1 MFTGL
6 THYKQKS
13 RIIGSQSRLRV
24 SKPHNNALHAFCSIE
39 TIELPLRSSH
49 KKSVFEPRPAPS
61 RKHYGK
67 AFIMRK
73 PCSCFSFFLPGIKF
87 HTTIEMLYYFKE
99 LFIMNNFIFLGP
111 PGAGK
116 GSLAVKVAA
125 DYKIPHISTGDI
137 FRANIK
143 AQTPLGVKVKAII
156 DSGSLV
162 SDELTFELV
171 KDRLAQD
178 DCKNGYIL
186 DGFPRTIPQ
195 AEMLEGLVSDVKVV
209 NFEIKDEI
217 VIKRLS
223 TRRVCK
229 ACGANYNVLTL
240 KPKVEGIC
248 DKCGGELY
256 QRDDDKQ
263 ESILHRMD
271 VYREQTE
278 PLINFYKEKGKITDL
293 DASIETDILLGK
305 FKEIFK

>member
-1 MFTGL
+1 
-6 THYKQKS
+6 
-13 RIIGSQSRLRV
+13 
-24 SKPHNNALHAFCSIE
+24 
-39 TIELPLRSSH
+39 
-49 KKSVFEPRPAPS
+49 
-61 RKHYGK
+61 
-67 AFIMRK
+67 
-73 PCSCFSFFLPGIKF
+73 
-87 HTTIEMLYYFKE
+87 
-99 LFIMNNFIFLGP
+99 MNNFVFLGP

-137 FRANIK
+137 FRDNIK
-143 AQTPLGVKVKAII
+143 RQTPLGVKVKAII

-162 SDELTFELV
+162 SDDLTFELV

-195 AEMLEGLVSDVKVV
+195 AEMLDGLVSDIKCV
-209 NFEIKDEI
+209 NFEIADEI

-229 ACGANYNVLTL
+229 GCGANYNVLTL
-240 KPKVEGIC
+240 PPKVEGVC
-248 DKCGGELY
+248 DKCGAELY

-278 PLINFYKEKGKITDL
+278 PLISYYTNKGKVTNIDS
-293 DASIETDILLGK
+293 SIETDILLGD
-305 FKEIFK
+305 FKKIFPM

>member
-1 MFTGL
+1 
-6 THYKQKS
+6 
-13 RIIGSQSRLRV
+13 
-24 SKPHNNALHAFCSIE
+24 
-39 TIELPLRSSH
+39 
-49 KKSVFEPRPAPS
+49 
-61 RKHYGK
+61 
-67 AFIMRK
+67 
-73 PCSCFSFFLPGIKF
+73 
-87 HTTIEMLYYFKE
+87 
-99 LFIMNNFIFLGP
+99 MNNFIFLGP

-116 GSLAVKVAA
+116 GSLAVKVAE

-217 VIKRLS
+217 VIRRLS

-229 ACGANYNVLTL
+229 ACGANFNVLTL
-240 KPKVEGIC
+240 PPKVEGIC

-278 PLINFYKEKGKITDL
+278 PLINFYKNKGKITDL
-293 DASIETDILLGK
+293 DASIETDVLLGK

>member
-1 MFTGL
+1 
-6 THYKQKS
+6 
-13 RIIGSQSRLRV
+13 
-24 SKPHNNALHAFCSIE
+24 
-39 TIELPLRSSH
+39 
-49 KKSVFEPRPAPS
+49 
-61 RKHYGK
+61 
-67 AFIMRK
+67 
-73 PCSCFSFFLPGIKF
+73 
-87 HTTIEMLYYFKE
+87 
-99 LFIMNNFIFLGP
+99 MNNFVFLGP

-125 DYKIPHISTGDI
+125 DYQIPHISTGDI

-143 AQTPLGVKVKAII
+143 AQTPLGVKVKEII

-195 AEMLEGLVSDVKVV
+195 AQMLDSLVSDLKVV
-209 NFEIKDEI
+209 NFVIKDEI
-217 VIKRLS
+217 VIDRLS

-229 ACGANYNVLTL
+229 ACGANFNIKTL
-240 KPKVEGIC
+240 PPKVEGIC

-263 ESILHRMD
+263 DSILHRMD

-278 PLINFYKEKGKITDL
+278 PLINYYKGKGKITDL
-293 DASIETDILLGK
+293 DAAIETDILLGE
-305 FKEIFK
+305 FKKIF

>member
-1 MFTGL
+1 
-6 THYKQKS
+6 
-13 RIIGSQSRLRV
+13 
-24 SKPHNNALHAFCSIE
+24 
-39 TIELPLRSSH
+39 
-49 KKSVFEPRPAPS
+49 
-61 RKHYGK
+61 
-67 AFIMRK
+67 
-73 PCSCFSFFLPGIKF
+73 
-87 HTTIEMLYYFKE
+87 
-99 LFIMNNFIFLGP
+99 MNNFVFLGP

-116 GSLAVKVAA
+116 GSLAVKVAE

-195 AEMLEGLVSDVKVV
+195 AEMLDGLVADLKVV
-209 NFEIKDEI
+209 NFQISDDI
-217 VIKRLS
+217 VIGRRS

-229 ACGANYNVLTL
+229 ACGANYNIKTL
-240 KPKVEGIC
+240 PPKVEGIC

-278 PLINFYKEKGKITDL
+278 PLINYYKNKGKITDL
-293 DASIETDILLGK
+293 DASIETDILLGE
-305 FKEIFK
+305 FKKIF

>member
-1 MFTGL
+1 
-6 THYKQKS
+6 
-13 RIIGSQSRLRV
+13 
-24 SKPHNNALHAFCSIE
+24 
-39 TIELPLRSSH
+39 
-49 KKSVFEPRPAPS
+49 
-61 RKHYGK
+61 
-67 AFIMRK
+67 
-73 PCSCFSFFLPGIKF
+73 
-87 HTTIEMLYYFKE
+87 
-99 LFIMNNFIFLGP
+99 MNNFIFLGP

-116 GSLAVKVAA
+116 GSLAVKVAE

-209 NFEIKDEI
+209 NFEIQDEI
-217 VIKRLS
+217 VIRRLS

-229 ACGANYNVLTL
+229 ACGANFNVLTL
-240 KPKVEGIC
+240 PPKVEGVC

-263 ESILHRMD
+263 ESIMHRISIST
-271 VYREQTE
+271 RT
-278 PLINFYKEKGKITDL
+278 KEKSLTWMH
-293 DASIETDILLGK
+293 LLK
-305 FKEIFK
+305 QMYFLVSLKNCLSN

>member
-1 MFTGL
+1 M
-6 THYKQKS
+6 
-13 RIIGSQSRLRV
+13 
-24 SKPHNNALHAFCSIE
+24 
-39 TIELPLRSSH
+39 
-49 KKSVFEPRPAPS
+49 
-61 RKHYGK
+61 
-67 AFIMRK
+67 
-73 PCSCFSFFLPGIKF
+73 
-87 HTTIEMLYYFKE
+87 
-99 LFIMNNFIFLGP
+99 NFIFLGP

-116 GSLAVKVAA
+116 GSLAVKVAE

-156 DSGSLV
+156 DSGALV

-171 KDRLAQD
+171 KDRIAQD

-195 AEMLEGLVSDVKVV
+195 AEMLESLVSDIKVV
-209 NFEIKDEI
+209 NFEIQDEI
-217 VIKRLS
+217 VIRRLS
-223 TRRVCK
+223 TRRTCK
-229 ACGANYNVLTL
+229 ACGANFNVLTL
-240 KPKVEGIC
+240 PPKVEGVC
-248 DKCGGELY
+248 DKCNGELY

-263 ESILHRMD
+263 ESIMNRMD

-305 FKEIFK
+305 FKEIF

>member
-1 MFTGL
+1 
-6 THYKQKS
+6 
-13 RIIGSQSRLRV
+13 
-24 SKPHNNALHAFCSIE
+24 
-39 TIELPLRSSH
+39 
-49 KKSVFEPRPAPS
+49 
-61 RKHYGK
+61 
-67 AFIMRK
+67 
-73 PCSCFSFFLPGIKF
+73 
-87 HTTIEMLYYFKE
+87 
-99 LFIMNNFIFLGP
+99 MNNFVFLGP

-195 AEMLEGLVSDVKVV
+195 AEMLDGLVDDIKCV
-209 NFEIKDEI
+209 NFEIADEI

-229 ACGANYNVLTL
+229 GCGANYNVLTL
-240 KPKVEGIC
+240 PPKVEGVC
-248 DKCGGELY
+248 DKCGAELY

-278 PLINFYKEKGKITDL
+278 PLISYYTNKGKVTNVDS
-293 DASIETDILLGK
+293 SIETDILLDDFKKK
-305 FKEIFK
+305 FPM

>member
-1 MFTGL
+1 
-6 THYKQKS
+6 
-13 RIIGSQSRLRV
+13 
-24 SKPHNNALHAFCSIE
+24 
-39 TIELPLRSSH
+39 
-49 KKSVFEPRPAPS
+49 
-61 RKHYGK
+61 
-67 AFIMRK
+67 
-73 PCSCFSFFLPGIKF
+73 
-87 HTTIEMLYYFKE
+87 
-99 LFIMNNFIFLGP
+99 MNNFIFLGP

-116 GSLAVKVAA
+116 GSLAVKVAE

-195 AEMLEGLVSDVKVV
+195 AEMLEKLVSDVKVV
-209 NFEIKDEI
+209 NFEIQDEI
-217 VIKRLS
+217 VIRRLS

-229 ACGANYNVLTL
+229 ACGANFNVLTL
-240 KPKVEGIC
+240 PPKVEGVC

-278 PLINFYKEKGKITDL
+278 PLINFYKDKGKITNL
-293 DASIETDILLGK
+293 DASIETDVLLGE
-305 FKEIFK
+305 FKKIF

>member
-1 MFTGL
+1 
-6 THYKQKS
+6 
-13 RIIGSQSRLRV
+13 
-24 SKPHNNALHAFCSIE
+24 
-39 TIELPLRSSH
+39 
-49 KKSVFEPRPAPS
+49 
-61 RKHYGK
+61 
-67 AFIMRK
+67 
-73 PCSCFSFFLPGIKF
+73 
-87 HTTIEMLYYFKE
+87 
-99 LFIMNNFIFLGP
+99 MNNFIFLGP

-116 GSLAVKVAA
+116 GSLAVKVAEA
-125 DYKIPHISTGDI
+125 YKIPHISTGDI

-195 AEMLEGLVSDVKVV
+195 AEMLEGLVADVKVV
-209 NFEIKDEI
+209 NFEIADEI
-217 VIKRLS
+217 VIRRLS

-229 ACGANYNVLTL
+229 ACGANFNVLTL
-240 KPKVEGIC
+240 PPKVEGVC

-263 ESILHRMD
+263 ESIMHRMD

-278 PLINFYKEKGKITDL
+278 PLINFYKNKGKITDL
-293 DASIETDILLGK
+293 DASIETDVLLGK
-305 FKEIFK
+305 FEEIFKK

>member
-1 MFTGL
+1 
-6 THYKQKS
+6 
-13 RIIGSQSRLRV
+13 
-24 SKPHNNALHAFCSIE
+24 
-39 TIELPLRSSH
+39 
-49 KKSVFEPRPAPS
+49 
-61 RKHYGK
+61 
-67 AFIMRK
+67 
-73 PCSCFSFFLPGIKF
+73 
-87 HTTIEMLYYFKE
+87 
-99 LFIMNNFIFLGP
+99 MNNFVFLGP

-116 GSLAVKVAA
+116 GSLAVKVAE

-178 DCKNGYIL
+178 DCKNGYSL

-195 AEMLEGLVSDVKVV
+195 AEMLDGLVADLKVV
-209 NFEIKDEI
+209 NFNIADEI
-217 VIKRLS
+217 VIRRLS

-229 ACGANYNVLTL
+229 ACGANFNVLTL
-240 KPKVEGIC
+240 PPKVEGVC

-278 PLINFYKEKGKITDL
+278 PLINYYKNKGKITDL
-293 DASIETDILLGK
+293 DASIETDILLGE
-305 FKEIFK
+305 FKRLF

>member
-1 MFTGL
+1 
-6 THYKQKS
+6 
-13 RIIGSQSRLRV
+13 
-24 SKPHNNALHAFCSIE
+24 
-39 TIELPLRSSH
+39 
-49 KKSVFEPRPAPS
+49 
-61 RKHYGK
+61 
-67 AFIMRK
+67 
-73 PCSCFSFFLPGIKF
+73 
-87 HTTIEMLYYFKE
+87 
-99 LFIMNNFIFLGP
+99 MNNFVFLGP

-116 GSLAVKVAA
+116 GSLAVKVAE
-125 DYKIPHISTGDI
+125 DYKIPHISTGGL

-195 AEMLEGLVSDVKVV
+195 AEMLDGLVADLKVV
-209 NFEIKDEI
+209 NFQISDDI
-217 VIKRLS
+217 VIGRLS

-229 ACGANYNVLTL
+229 ACGANYNIKTL
-240 KPKVEGIC
+240 PPKVEGVC

-293 DASIETDILLGK
+293 DASIETDILLGE
-305 FKEIFK
+305 FKKIF

>member
-1 MFTGL
+1 
-6 THYKQKS
+6 
-13 RIIGSQSRLRV
+13 
-24 SKPHNNALHAFCSIE
+24 
-39 TIELPLRSSH
+39 
-49 KKSVFEPRPAPS
+49 
-61 RKHYGK
+61 
-67 AFIMRK
+67 
-73 PCSCFSFFLPGIKF
+73 
-87 HTTIEMLYYFKE
+87 
-99 LFIMNNFIFLGP
+99 MNNFIFLGP

-116 GSLAVKVAA
+116 GSLAVKVAE

-209 NFEIKDEI
+209 NFTIKDDI
-217 VIKRLS
+217 VIRRLS

-229 ACGANYNVLTL
+229 SCGANFNVLTL
-240 KPKVEGIC
+240 PPKVEGIC

-293 DASIETDILLGK
+293 DASIETAVLLGE
-305 FKEIFK
+305 FKKIFK

>member
-1 MFTGL
+1 
-6 THYKQKS
+6 
-13 RIIGSQSRLRV
+13 
-24 SKPHNNALHAFCSIE
+24 
-39 TIELPLRSSH
+39 
-49 KKSVFEPRPAPS
+49 
-61 RKHYGK
+61 
-67 AFIMRK
+67 
-73 PCSCFSFFLPGIKF
+73 
-87 HTTIEMLYYFKE
+87 
-99 LFIMNNFIFLGP
+99 MNNFIFLGP

-278 PLINFYKEKGKITDL
+278 PLINFYKEKDKITDL

>member
-1 MFTGL
+1 
-6 THYKQKS
+6 
-13 RIIGSQSRLRV
+13 
-24 SKPHNNALHAFCSIE
+24 
-39 TIELPLRSSH
+39 
-49 KKSVFEPRPAPS
+49 
-61 RKHYGK
+61 
-67 AFIMRK
+67 
-73 PCSCFSFFLPGIKF
+73 
-87 HTTIEMLYYFKE
+87 
-99 LFIMNNFIFLGP
+99 MNNFVFLGP

-116 GSLAVKVAA
+116 GSLAVKVAE

-195 AEMLEGLVSDVKVV
+195 AEMLDGLVADLKVV
-209 NFEIKDEI
+209 NFQISDDI
-217 VIKRLS
+217 VIGRLS

-229 ACGANYNVLTL
+229 ACGTNYNIKTL
-240 KPKVEGIC
+240 PPKVEGVC

-278 PLINFYKEKGKITDL
+278 PLINYYKNKGKITDL
-293 DASIETDILLGK
+293 DASIETDILLGE
-305 FKEIFK
+305 FKRLF

>member
-1 MFTGL
+1 
-6 THYKQKS
+6 
-13 RIIGSQSRLRV
+13 
-24 SKPHNNALHAFCSIE
+24 
-39 TIELPLRSSH
+39 
-49 KKSVFEPRPAPS
+49 
-61 RKHYGK
+61 
-67 AFIMRK
+67 
-73 PCSCFSFFLPGIKF
+73 
-87 HTTIEMLYYFKE
+87 
-99 LFIMNNFIFLGP
+99 MNNFIFLGP

-116 GSLAVKVAA
+116 GSLAVKVAE

-217 VIKRLS
+217 VIRRLS

-229 ACGANYNVLTL
+229 ACGANFNVLTL
-240 KPKVEGIC
+240 PPKVEGVC

-263 ESILHRMD
+263 ESIMHRMD

-278 PLINFYKEKGKITDL
+278 PLINFYKNKGKITDL
-293 DASIETDILLGK
+293 DASIETDVLLGE
-305 FKEIFK
+305 FKKIFK

>member
-1 MFTGL
+1 
-6 THYKQKS
+6 
-13 RIIGSQSRLRV
+13 
-24 SKPHNNALHAFCSIE
+24 
-39 TIELPLRSSH
+39 
-49 KKSVFEPRPAPS
+49 
-61 RKHYGK
+61 
-67 AFIMRK
+67 
-73 PCSCFSFFLPGIKF
+73 
-87 HTTIEMLYYFKE
+87 
-99 LFIMNNFIFLGP
+99 MNNFIFLGP

-116 GSLAVKVAA
+116 GSLAVKVAE

-195 AEMLEGLVSDVKVV
+195 AEMLEKLVSDVKVV

-217 VIKRLS
+217 VIRRLS

-229 ACGANYNVLTL
+229 ACGANFNVLTL
-240 KPKVEGIC
+240 PPKVEGVC

-278 PLINFYKEKGKITDL
+278 PLINFYKDKGKITNL
-293 DASIETDILLGK
+293 DASIETEVLLGE
-305 FKEIFK
+305 FKKIFK

>member
-1 MFTGL
+1 
-6 THYKQKS
+6 
-13 RIIGSQSRLRV
+13 
-24 SKPHNNALHAFCSIE
+24 
-39 TIELPLRSSH
+39 
-49 KKSVFEPRPAPS
+49 
-61 RKHYGK
+61 
-67 AFIMRK
+67 
-73 PCSCFSFFLPGIKF
+73 
-87 HTTIEMLYYFKE
+87 
-99 LFIMNNFIFLGP
+99 MNNFIFLGP

-116 GSLAVKVAA
+116 GSLAVKVAE

-195 AEMLEGLVSDVKVV
+195 AEMLEKLVNDVKVV

-217 VIKRLS
+217 VIRRLS

-229 ACGANYNVLTL
+229 ACGANFNVLTL
-240 KPKVEGIC
+240 PPKVEGVC

-278 PLINFYKEKGKITDL
+278 PLINYYKNKGKITDL
-293 DASIETDILLGK
+293 DASIETDILLGE
-305 FKEIFK
+305 FKKIF

>member
-1 MFTGL
+1 
-6 THYKQKS
+6 
-13 RIIGSQSRLRV
+13 
-24 SKPHNNALHAFCSIE
+24 
-39 TIELPLRSSH
+39 
-49 KKSVFEPRPAPS
+49 
-61 RKHYGK
+61 
-67 AFIMRK
+67 
-73 PCSCFSFFLPGIKF
+73 
-87 HTTIEMLYYFKE
+87 
-99 LFIMNNFIFLGP
+99 MNNFIFLGP

-116 GSLAVKVAA
+116 GSLAVKVAEE
-125 DYKIPHISTGDI
+125 YKIPHISTGDI

-143 AQTPLGVKVKAII
+143 NQTPLGVKVKAII

-162 SDELTFELV
+162 SDDLTCELV
-171 KDRLAQD
+171 KDRLSQP

-195 AEMLEGLVSDVKVV
+195 AEMFTKICDDVKVV

-217 VIKRLS
+217 VIRRLS

-229 ACGANYNVLTL
+229 ACGANFNVLTL
-240 KPKVEGIC
+240 PPKVEGVC

-278 PLINFYKEKGKITDL
+278 PLIKFYRDKGAITDL
-293 DASIETDILLGK
+293 DASIETDVLLGK
-305 FKEIFK
+305 FEEIFKA

>member
-1 MFTGL
+1 
-6 THYKQKS
+6 
-13 RIIGSQSRLRV
+13 
-24 SKPHNNALHAFCSIE
+24 
-39 TIELPLRSSH
+39 
-49 KKSVFEPRPAPS
+49 
-61 RKHYGK
+61 
-67 AFIMRK
+67 
-73 PCSCFSFFLPGIKF
+73 
-87 HTTIEMLYYFKE
+87 
-99 LFIMNNFIFLGP
+99 MNNFVFLGP

-137 FRANIK
+137 FRDNIK
-143 AQTPLGVKVKAII
+143 RQTPLGVKVKAII

-162 SDELTFELV
+162 SDDLTFELV

-195 AEMLEGLVSDVKVV
+195 AEMLDGLVSDIKCV
-209 NFEIKDEI
+209 NFEIADEI

-229 ACGANYNVLTL
+229 GCGANYNVLTL
-240 KPKVEGIC
+240 PPKVEGVC
-248 DKCGGELY
+248 DKCGAELY

-278 PLINFYKEKGKITDL
+278 PLISYYTNKGKVTNVDS
-293 DASIETDILLGK
+293 SIETDILLGD
-305 FKEIFK
+305 FKKIFPM

>member
-1 MFTGL
+1 
-6 THYKQKS
+6 
-13 RIIGSQSRLRV
+13 
-24 SKPHNNALHAFCSIE
+24 
-39 TIELPLRSSH
+39 
-49 KKSVFEPRPAPS
+49 
-61 RKHYGK
+61 
-67 AFIMRK
+67 
-73 PCSCFSFFLPGIKF
+73 
-87 HTTIEMLYYFKE
+87 
-99 LFIMNNFIFLGP
+99 MNNFVFLGP

-116 GSLAVKVAA
+116 GSLAVKVAE

-195 AEMLEGLVSDVKVV
+195 AEMLDGLVADLKVV
-209 NFEIKDEI
+209 NFQIKDEI
-217 VIKRLS
+217 VIGRLS

-229 ACGANYNVLTL
+229 ACGANYNIKTL
-240 KPKVEGIC
+240 PPKVEGVC

-278 PLINFYKEKGKITDL
+278 PLINYYKNKGKITDL
-293 DASIETDILLGK
+293 DASIETDILLGE
-305 FKEIFK
+305 FKKIFNK

>member
-1 MFTGL
+1 
-6 THYKQKS
+6 
-13 RIIGSQSRLRV
+13 
-24 SKPHNNALHAFCSIE
+24 
-39 TIELPLRSSH
+39 
-49 KKSVFEPRPAPS
+49 
-61 RKHYGK
+61 
-67 AFIMRK
+67 
-73 PCSCFSFFLPGIKF
+73 
-87 HTTIEMLYYFKE
+87 
-99 LFIMNNFIFLGP
+99 MNNFVFLGP

-116 GSLAVKVAA
+116 GSLAVKVAE

-195 AEMLEGLVSDVKVV
+195 AEMLDGLVADLKVV
-209 NFEIKDEI
+209 NFNIADEI
-217 VIKRLS
+217 VIRRLS

-229 ACGANYNVLTL
+229 ACGANFNVLTL
-240 KPKVEGIC
+240 PPKVEGIC

-278 PLINFYKEKGKITDL
+278 PLINYYKGKGKITDL
-293 DASIETDILLGK
+293 DASIETDILLGE
-305 FKEIFK
+305 FKKIF

>member
-1 MFTGL
+1 MTGVRAVTRGARNDKQL
-6 THYKQKS
+6 FIEKILHIVYTLKTHNESKQKEY
-13 RIIGSQSRLRV
+13 LD
-24 SKPHNNALHAFCSIE
+24 
-39 TIELPLRSSH
+39 
-49 KKSVFEPRPAPS
+49 
-61 RKHYGK
+61 
-67 AFIMRK
+67 
-73 PCSCFSFFLPGIKF
+73 
-87 HTTIEMLYYFKE
+87 
-99 LFIMNNFIFLGP
+99 MNNFIFLGP

-116 GSLAVKVAA
+116 GSLAVKVAE

-209 NFEIKDEI
+209 NFEIADEI
-217 VIKRLS
+217 VIRRLS

-229 ACGANYNVLTL
+229 ACGANFNVLTL
-240 KPKVEGIC
+240 PPKVEGVC

-263 ESILHRMD
+263 ESIMHRMD

-278 PLINFYKEKGKITDL
+278 PLINFYKNKGKITDL
-293 DASIETDILLGK
+293 DASIETDVLLGK
-305 FKEIFK
+305 FKEIFPL

>member
-1 MFTGL
+1 
-6 THYKQKS
+6 
-13 RIIGSQSRLRV
+13 
-24 SKPHNNALHAFCSIE
+24 
-39 TIELPLRSSH
+39 
-49 KKSVFEPRPAPS
+49 
-61 RKHYGK
+61 
-67 AFIMRK
+67 
-73 PCSCFSFFLPGIKF
+73 
-87 HTTIEMLYYFKE
+87 
-99 LFIMNNFIFLGP
+99 MNNFIFLGP

-293 DASIETDILLGK
+293 DASIETDVLLGK

>member
-1 MFTGL
+1 
-6 THYKQKS
+6 
-13 RIIGSQSRLRV
+13 
-24 SKPHNNALHAFCSIE
+24 
-39 TIELPLRSSH
+39 
-49 KKSVFEPRPAPS
+49 
-61 RKHYGK
+61 
-67 AFIMRK
+67 
-73 PCSCFSFFLPGIKF
+73 
-87 HTTIEMLYYFKE
+87 
-99 LFIMNNFIFLGP
+99 MNNFIFLGP

-116 GSLAVKVAA
+116 GSLAVKVAEA
-125 DYKIPHISTGDI
+125 YKIPHISTGDI

-195 AEMLEGLVSDVKVV
+195 AEMLEGLVADVKVV
-209 NFEIKDEI
+209 NFEIADEI
-217 VIKRLS
+217 VIRRLS

-229 ACGANYNVLTL
+229 ACGANFNVLTL
-240 KPKVEGIC
+240 PPKVEGVC

-263 ESILHRMD
+263 ESIMHRMD

-278 PLINFYKEKGKITDL
+278 PLINYYKNKGKITDL
-293 DASIETDILLGK
+293 DASIETDILLGE
-305 FKEIFK
+305 FKKIF

>member
-1 MFTGL
+1 
-6 THYKQKS
+6 
-13 RIIGSQSRLRV
+13 
-24 SKPHNNALHAFCSIE
+24 
-39 TIELPLRSSH
+39 
-49 KKSVFEPRPAPS
+49 
-61 RKHYGK
+61 
-67 AFIMRK
+67 
-73 PCSCFSFFLPGIKF
+73 
-87 HTTIEMLYYFKE
+87 
-99 LFIMNNFIFLGP
+99 MNNFIFLGP

-116 GSLAVKVAA
+116 GSLAVKVAE

-195 AEMLEGLVSDVKVV
+195 AEMLEKLVNDVKVV

-217 VIKRLS
+217 VIRRLS

-229 ACGANYNVLTL
+229 ACGANFNVLTL
-240 KPKVEGIC
+240 PPKVEGVC

-278 PLINFYKEKGKITDL
+278 PLINFYKEKGKITNL
-293 DASIETDILLGK
+293 DASIETDILLGE
-305 FKEIFK
+305 FKKIFK